1 MSAEDSNEI
10 FELCN
15 DIQSL
20 VAEGSH
26 SLEFDV
32 ESTDKLD
39 SVDYTRATKTILMDL
54 PDEILD
60 SMNPDSNSSPLETD
74 RSSNSDDFF
83 SLFDTDYSS
92 SDSKVMDNQI
102 FTDLFP
108 ALVTL

>member
-32 ESTDKLD
+32 ESDKLD
-39 SVDYTRATKTILMDL
+39 SVDYTPATKTILMDL

-60 SMNPDSNSSPLETD
+60 SMNPDSNSSSLETD
-74 RSSNSDDFF
+74 RPSNLDDFF

>member
-32 ESTDKLD
+32 ESTVKPD
-39 SVDYTRATKTILMDL
+39 SVDYTLATKTILMDL

-60 SMNPDSNSSPLETD
+60 SMNPDSNSSPPETD
-74 RSSNSDDFF
+74 RSSNLDDIF
-83 SLFDTDYSS
+83 SLLDTDCAF
-92 SDSKVMDNQI
+92 SDSKVMDSQI

>member
-26 SLEFDV
+26 SLEFNV
-32 ESTDKLD
+32 ESTDTLD
-39 SVDYTRATKTILMDL
+39 SVDYTPATKTILMDL

-74 RSSNSDDFF
+74 RSSNLDDIF
-83 SLFDTDYSS
+83 SLLDTDCSF
-92 SDSKVMDNQI
+92 SDRKIMDNQI